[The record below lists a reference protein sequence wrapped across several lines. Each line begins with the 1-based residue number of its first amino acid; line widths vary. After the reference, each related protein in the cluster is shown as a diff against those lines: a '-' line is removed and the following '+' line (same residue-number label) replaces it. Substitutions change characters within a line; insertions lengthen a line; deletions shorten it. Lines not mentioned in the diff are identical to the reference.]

1 MIKQLQNLNT
11 GSDAENIKL
20 ETVDLEN
27 IHEMNEIFQ
36 NIIKNEEDRKLEK
49 DYDDKQETGVTI
61 RIEDFEEKELLEND
75 INESVTVTSSTAHHH
90 IISLYSSRTSAR
102 SN

>member
-27 IHEMNEIFQ
+27 INEMNEIFQ

-49 DYDDKQETGVTI
+49 DYDTQETGLTI

-75 INESVTVTSSTAHHH
+75 INENVTVISSTAHHH
-90 IISLYSSRTSAR
+90 TMLLYSSRTRAR

>member
-27 IHEMNEIFQ
+27 INEMNEIFQ

-49 DYDDKQETGVTI
+49 DYDTQETGVTI

-75 INESVTVTSSTAHHH
+75 INENVTVISSTAHHH
-90 IISLYSSRTSAR
+90 TMLLYSSRTRAR